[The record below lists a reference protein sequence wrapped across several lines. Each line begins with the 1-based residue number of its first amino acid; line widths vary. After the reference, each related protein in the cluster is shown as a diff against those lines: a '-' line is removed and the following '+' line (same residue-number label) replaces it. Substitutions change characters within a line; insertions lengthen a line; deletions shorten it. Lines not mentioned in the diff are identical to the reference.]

1 MLENASIES
10 DDVYKMSGE
19 TGSLRYMAPEVLKN
33 EYGPKCDVRLLC
45 LLIVLE
51 KIALSSR
58 IASFASDLGLWS
70 DRVPASGG

>member
-1 MLENASIES
+1 MEEGVVEHGRIKE
-10 DDVYKMSGE
+10 KRG
-19 TGSLRYMAPEVLKN
+19 TLRYMAPEVLKAD
-33 EYGPKCDVRLLC
+33 YGPKCDVRLLC